1 MTARRRQLTFALAL
15 VFALHGDA
23 GSVVRAD
30 EVLDWN
36 AIAIRCVFVAPAV
49 GGAMQPR
56 MLAIVPCRHVR
67 CRECPT
73 LAYQGLSVTRE
84 EMDLWLRLVGRRYAD
99 KEPT

>member
-36 AIAIRCVFVAPAV
+36 AIAIRRVFVAPAV

-56 MLAIVPCRHVR
+56 MLAIVPVAMFDAVNAPRWPIKGC
-67 CRECPT
+67 
-73 LAYQGLSVTRE
+73 Q
-84 EMDLWLRLVGRRYAD
+84 
-99 KEPT
+99 